1 MKIFLLLKSIESSP
15 KEANSEEQT
24 TDVDSLRQIIKLSPS
39 QEDKSS
45 SSDNKLNSENTSS
58 SPINPSADSSDA
70 PSSAKGTLELK
81 REILQRIKDFDF
93 QIKKNH
99 EELEDLNQRLDS
111 VTKDLDDLVGL
122 YEIVSEQMNP
132 FVGLSSVTRRRIE
145 ALENYTTEI
154 EEVKQRIAELE
165 AFAERAGAKIKKMQV
180 KPVKKHQGLD
190 INLSDKEM
198 DAIIEGTFDEISVYP
213 EVDNVIDRFIE
224 KLKTGG

>member
-1 MKIFLLLKSIESSP
+1 M
-15 KEANSEEQT
+15 
-24 TDVDSLRQIIKLSPS
+24 
-39 QEDKSS
+39 
-45 SSDNKLNSENTSS
+45 NSENTSS
-58 SPINPSADSSDA
+58 SPINPSADSSEA

-213 EVDNVIDRFIE
+213 EVDNVIDRFTE